1 MPGKRRAESEERRAE
16 SGEQKETAHESHQST
31 RMGAGNDMVRDAAE
45 RDARQGERHAL
56 RSAGIRG
63 NSALER
69 SQPARLSRTTDGR
82 GDGGSPRAWRR
93 RPRRQPR
100 NPSDRPDCTLLRN
113 HRATGPAVPVCGGAS
128 PDRSYRTVGTAKRRS
143 RVGEPTVSPAG
154 SRGRAP
160 IVSLSPLGERLPHW
174 GTVRAGARRPC
185 FAL

>member
-128 PDRSYRTVGTAKRRS
+128 LRSPRRGRGAEPRLSLYRRS
-143 RVGEPTVSPAG
+143 ESASHIG
-154 SRGRAP
+154 AP
-160 IVSLSPLGERLPHW
+160 SGLAPGGHVSLSDTAGGASGPAGGLARL
-174 GTVRAGARRPC
+174 
-185 FAL
+185 